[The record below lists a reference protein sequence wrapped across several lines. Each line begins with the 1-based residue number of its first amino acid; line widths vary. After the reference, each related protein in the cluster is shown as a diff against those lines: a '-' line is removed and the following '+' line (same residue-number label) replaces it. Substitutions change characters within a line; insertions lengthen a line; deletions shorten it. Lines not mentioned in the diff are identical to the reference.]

1 LVLGSF
7 TAVAGFFVYPEM
19 FGGVITEAIVTGI
32 AVGLLSYLIGQA
44 IAYRKRNRAAE
55 VAPYLDS

>member
-1 LVLGSF
+1 M
-7 TAVAGFFVYPEM
+7 AVAGFFVYPEM